1 MNERKNIMG
10 NAGSRGNAWTIAALA
25 LLIGAAVPARAQ
37 EQDREPGAEPGA
49 RAGQGTRAG
58 QGAPAAPGPQ
68 GSASDDFPWGQGVP
82 DADRDRAIAIFLEAN
97 VLLEDTLFG
106 RAAAKYEEALAIW
119 DHPAFHYNLALA
131 RIHLDQPIAAYE
143 SLAQAVRYGAEPLNG
158 QDRYEHALR
167 YLELL
172 RNQLAHIEV
181 TCDQPGARVTLDG
194 KPLFTG
200 PGRHQ
205 ALVLPGG
212 HQIVASAPGRIP
224 ATEQLVLAPGQ
235 RAEVRLVLHAP
246 QRTVTV
252 RYMPAWIPWVSLGV
266 GAAVLGVAGYVDR
279 QALDALAAFDDDFN
293 RRCPRGCTE
302 IEAPGYEARLARIGR
317 EQAVARGLYMAGGV
331 VVMGSA
337 ALLYVNRERV
347 ERRADDGAISV
358 MPMAGPEILGLTAR
372 VRF

>member
-1 MNERKNIMG
+1 VNESKNIMCI
-10 NAGSRGNAWTIAALA
+10 ACSRGSAWTIAALA
-25 LLIGAAVPARAQ
+25 LLVVAVVPAQAQ
-37 EQDREPGAEPGA
+37 AQAREQATPAA
-49 RAGQGTRAG
+49 QGTQDSVG
-58 QGAPAAPGPQ
+58 
-68 GSASDDFPWGQGVP
+68 DDFPWGQGVP

-106 RAAAKYEEALAIW
+106 RAAAKYEEALKIW

-143 SLAQAVRYGAEPLNG
+143 NLEQAVRYGPAPLDSP
-158 QDRYEHALR
+158 DRYEHALR

-172 RNQLAHIEV
+172 RNQLAHVEV
-181 TCDQPGARVTLDG
+181 TCDQPGARITLDG

-235 RAEVRLVLHAP
+235 RVAVALVLHEP
-246 QRTVTV
+246 ERTVTV

-266 GAAVLGVAGYVDR
+266 GAAVLGVGRYVDH
-279 QALDALAAFDDDFN
+279 QASGALAAFDVDFN

-302 IEAPGYEARLARIGR
+302 IEAPGFDARLARIGR
-317 EQAVARGLYMAGGV
+317 EQTVARGLYAGGGA
-331 VVMGSA
+331 VVMVSA
-337 ALLYVNRERV
+337 ALLYLNRERV
-347 ERRADDGAISV
+347 ERRADDDTISM
-358 MPMAGPEILGLTAR
+358 MPMAAPGALGLAAR